1 MWIALL
7 PIANAFTLNGLHW
20 PEGAPVEVRW
30 TGTLSG
36 LDHDTSAATV
46 QAAADEWTSHAPC
59 AFSYVVV
66 EDANATDPGTYVS
79 VLLDDPLHEVAAG
92 VLEVTYVMES
102 SGFAEVPSVT
112 IVMNDQVTW
121 VTDTDIDAGACNGG
135 YSAQGLLTH
144 ALGSALGLGSSCSA
158 EQCTPDETAATM
170 YSASPDA
177 CEHGASSLGDDDIR
191 GLEALYGGGTI
202 GLDCDPDPGDTFAIT
217 CTLTDEGAGL
227 DTPTWDFGDGAAE
240 VGPTT
245 VTHRYADIGEYV
257 IQVCVT
263 VPECDRPAC
272 RLTSFQALTYPYAGG
287 APPLPP
293 VGCSAVHEPAS
304 LAAAACAGWL
314 LARRRRP
321 TGRTPAFAMFQNLRR
336 QFW

>member
-1 MWIALL
+1 MWIVLL
-7 PIANAFTLNGLHW
+7 PLANAFTLNGLHW
-20 PEGAPVEVRW
+20 PEYVPVQVRW

-36 LDHDTSAATV
+36 LDHDESAATV

-59 AFSYVVV
+59 GFSYTVV
-66 EDANATDPGTYVS
+66 EDDNAAEPGAYVS
-79 VLLDDPLHEVAAG
+79 VLMDDPLDEVAVG

-121 VTDTDIDAGACNGG
+121 VTDADIDAGACTGG
-135 YSAQGLLTH
+135 YSAQGVLTH
-144 ALGSALGLGSSCSA
+144 ALGSALGLGPSDD
-158 EQCTPDETAATM
+158 TDATM
-170 YSASPDA
+170 YSATGVPAECDD
-177 CEHGASSLGDDDIR
+177 GASSLGDDDIR
-191 GLEALYGGGTI
+191 GLEALFSGGTL
-202 GLDCDPDPGDTFAIT
+202 GVDCDPDPDDSFAIT

-227 DTPTWDFGDGAAE
+227 DTPTWDFGDGVTE

-245 VTHRYADIGEYV
+245 VTHRYANIGEYA
-257 IQVCVT
+257 IEACVT
-263 VPECDRPAC
+263 VAECDRPAC
-272 RLTSFQALTYPYAGG
+272 RLTSFQALSYPYAGG

-293 VGCSAVHEPAS
+293 VGCAAVQGPPT
-304 LAAAACAGWL
+304 LVTAAFAGWL

-321 TGRTPAFAMFQNLRR
+321 TDRPPAFAMFQNLRR

>member
-7 PIANAFTLNGLHW
+7 PIANAYTLNGLHW
-20 PEGAPVEVRW
+20 PDGAPVEVRW

-59 AFSYVVV
+59 AFSYSVI

-92 VLEVTYVMES
+92 VLALTYTMGS
-102 SGFAEVPSVT
+102 SGFSDPLSVT
-112 IVMNDQVTW
+112 IVMNDHVTW
-121 VTDTDIDAGACNGG
+121 VTDADIDAGACTRG
-135 YSAQGLLTH
+135 YSAQGMLTH
-144 ALGSALGLGSSCSA
+144 ALGSALGLGPS
-158 EQCTPDETAATM
+158 DDNDATM
-170 YSASPDA
+170 YSATGVPGECDD
-177 CEHGASSLGDDDIR
+177 GASSLGDDDLR
-191 GLEALYGGGTI
+191 GLEALFPGGTL
-202 GLDCDPDPGDTFAIT
+202 GVECDADPDDSFAIT

-227 DTPTWDFGDGAAE
+227 DTPSWDFGDGVTE

-245 VTHRYADIGEYV
+245 VTHRYANIGEYV
-257 IQVCVT
+257 IQACVT
-263 VPECDRPAC
+263 ADECDRPAC
-272 RLTSFQALTYPYAGG
+272 GLTSFQALTYPYAGG

-314 LARRRRP
+314 LARRRR
-321 TGRTPAFAMFQNLRR
+321 AKA
-336 QFW
+336 